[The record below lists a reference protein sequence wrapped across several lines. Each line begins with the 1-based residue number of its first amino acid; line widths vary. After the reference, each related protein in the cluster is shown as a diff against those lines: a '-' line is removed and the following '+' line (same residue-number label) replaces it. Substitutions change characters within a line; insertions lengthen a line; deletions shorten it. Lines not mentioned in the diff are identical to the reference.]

1 METKYLVQKF
11 RTILLN
17 DFYENR
23 GKLLDNMKIIRNE
36 DTRNEY
42 ENIFIKN
49 IFDYILGLEIENETK
64 IKKQSM
70 IQSKFLQKIKKDE
83 TMKEVFDD
91 LLDSINEIWAPFKGK
106 NKDDL
111 SLGDFQKIEDKVA
124 KSNFV
129 TEYLNDVD
137 RKVFIKNF
145 VVGLY
150 IAAKKEKEYLRP
162 LFRMNFAY
170 GTYAKSLH
178 RCNAKKLNDLVKQ
191 YDNWLNDNMN
201 NDNVNFEFAKLKN
214 DLSNLN
220 EKDEEAF
227 SYLVPLFQLNR

>member
-23 GKLLDNMKIIRNE
+23 GKLLDNMKIIRNK
-36 DTRNEY
+36 DTCNEY

-49 IFDYILGLEIENETK
+49 IFDYILAFEIKNETK

-83 TMKEVFDD
+83 TMKKVFDD
-91 LLDSINEIWAPFKGK
+91 LLDSVNEILAPFKGK
-106 NKDDL
+106 NKDDM
-111 SLGDFQKIEDKVA
+111 SLGYFHKIEGKVA
-124 KSNFV
+124 KTNFV
-129 TEYLNDVD
+129 TEYLNDED
-137 RKVFIKNF
+137 RNAFVKNF
-145 VVGLY
+145 VAGIYV
-150 IAAKKEKEYLRP
+150 AAKKEKEYARP

-170 GTYAKSLH
+170 KTYAKSLH

-191 YDNWLNDNMN
+191 YDSWLNHDMN

-220 EKDEEAF
+220 EKDEEVF

>member
-91 LLDSINEIWAPFKGK
+91 LLDSINEI
-106 NKDDL
+106 
-111 SLGDFQKIEDKVA
+111 
-124 KSNFV
+124 
-129 TEYLNDVD
+129 
-137 RKVFIKNF
+137 
-145 VVGLY
+145 
-150 IAAKKEKEYLRP
+150 
-162 LFRMNFAY
+162 
-170 GTYAKSLH
+170 
-178 RCNAKKLNDLVKQ
+178 
-191 YDNWLNDNMN
+191 
-201 NDNVNFEFAKLKN
+201 
-214 DLSNLN
+214 
-220 EKDEEAF
+220 
-227 SYLVPLFQLNR
+227 

>member
-1 METKYLVQKF
+1 
-11 RTILLN
+11 
-17 DFYENR
+17 
-23 GKLLDNMKIIRNE
+23 
-36 DTRNEY
+36 
-42 ENIFIKN
+42 
-49 IFDYILGLEIENETK
+49 
-64 IKKQSM
+64 
-70 IQSKFLQKIKKDE
+70 
-83 TMKEVFDD
+83 
-91 LLDSINEIWAPFKGK
+91 
-106 NKDDL
+106 
-111 SLGDFQKIEDKVA
+111 LGDFQKIEDKVA

-191 YDNWLNDNMN
+191 YDN
-201 NDNVNFEFAKLKN
+201 
-214 DLSNLN
+214 
-220 EKDEEAF
+220 
-227 SYLVPLFQLNR
+227 